1 MRTSTM
7 NASQL
12 KILAS
17 VIMVVDH
24 IGAVFFPSLLI
35 LRVIGRI
42 AFPIYAFLIVEGY
55 LHTSNVHKYWMRLGV
70 FALISEIP
78 FDYCFSHSL
87 VNWDAQN
94 IFFTL
99 CEGVLMLYLFERLHK
114 VKPVLAYVS
123 PLVFMIINILI
134 HGDYSYV
141 GILIILGFYL
151 CREKPAKAWAWIPA
165 VQLIQMT
172 EILFVTGKVFIGNL
186 IQMAQVMAIPFIM
199 AYNGQRGRSWK
210 YFFYAFYPGHL
221 LLLGLLYQGMM

>member
-1 MRTSTM
+1 M

-24 IGAVFFPSLLI
+24 IGAVFFPSILI

-55 LHTSNVHKYWMRLGV
+55 MHTSNVHKYWIRLGI

-78 FDYCFSHSL
+78 FDYCFSHTI
-87 VNWDAQN
+87 VNWAAQN

-99 CEGVLMLYLFERLHK
+99 CEGVLMLLLFERLHK
-114 VKPVLAYVS
+114 VKPFLAYIS
-123 PLVFMIINILI
+123 PLIFMIINILI

-151 CREKPAKAWAWIPA
+151 WREKPQIAWGWIPA
-165 VQLIQMT
+165 VQIIQMT
-172 EILFVTGKVFIGNL
+172 EIFFVTGKVFVGNL
-186 IQMAQVMAIPFIM
+186 IQMAQILALPFIM
-199 AYNGQRGRSWK
+199 SYNGQRGRPWK

-221 LLLGLLYQGMM
+221 LLFGLIYQVIM